1 MAKFYTIDPNTCSK
15 EELEAAIKDC
25 SDKVDYYACLEQGCK
40 RFINSVYGALAS
52 KYYQCT
58 NVDIAESITLQGQ
71 DLIKFSVRCMN
82 DFFKKNWNLQEAGHK
97 LIANDMKKL
106 YPDFDEREFLEK
118 CKLPVRFGDTCQVYG
133 DSCTPDTLIE
143 VEYGN
148 GNTQSISVEELFES
162 YSDTKEVLRGKEFI
176 SPCGIKVRRMSN
188 DWKLVYGT
196 PSHIIRHKTDK
207 DIYEIRAGIN
217 TVKVT
222 EDHSVYVLVGLNG
235 FAESGIKEVSPKDL
249 KEGDKIIS
257 HLQHDPVLC
266 YDVVSSVKLVGK
278 TEDYVYD
285 IEMENAE
292 ELEHSFFGNGILL
305 HNTDSISDNSIIRTE
320 KHPEGITIKEFY
332 EENSANVGETT
343 LKGHESVHT
352 SDKVL
357 NWNGKL
363 YMGDVERIIRHKV
376 TKPMWKLKA
385 KSGKEVIC
393 TCDHSLVIFREGKQ
407 LHVKPSEVGC
417 EDTILNNEGLFEA
430 IEYCECIGE
439 YSEEY
444 VYDIE
449 MNDDTHTFFA
459 NDVLVHNS
467 AYLTLQPLID
477 VLGIPMERSVDF
489 ILSFN
494 KHLMSPYLDY
504 CFERYAKAFN
514 CPKNLENF
522 ELEKIARS
530 LLMIKK
536 KKYVMDISWKEPDVH
551 VKPLHSI
558 TFKGVEIIKGTS
570 SLFCRTE
577 QKNFVIWLMD
587 KINKGENI
595 RYSEIVSKI
604 KDIKSRFELQNP
616 NDISETMSISDY
628 EKYVYNDKGTT
639 VIYND
644 NVVVPFHAK
653 AAAKYNNMLYT
664 KYQKYRSKYPMIH
677 KGDKV
682 KIYYIKNGTEGDDRF
697 AFIPN
702 NFPIEFAPPIDMD
715 EQFKKLILDPLNR
728 YIEAMGE
735 TPVSNNFTY
744 TNALY

>member
-133 DSCTPDTLIE
+133 D
-143 VEYGN
+143 
-148 GNTQSISVEELFES
+148 
-162 YSDTKEVLRGKEFI
+162 
-176 SPCGIKVRRMSN
+176 
-188 DWKLVYGT
+188 
-196 PSHIIRHKTDK
+196 TD
-207 DIYEIRAGIN
+207 
-217 TVKVT
+217 
-222 EDHSVYVLVGLNG
+222 
-235 FAESGIKEVSPKDL
+235 
-249 KEGDKIIS
+249 
-257 HLQHDPVLC
+257 
-266 YDVVSSVKLVGK
+266 
-278 TEDYVYD
+278 
-285 IEMENAE
+285 
-292 ELEHSFFGNGILL
+292 
-305 HNTDSISDNSIIRTE
+305 
-320 KHPEGITIKEFY
+320 
-332 EENSANVGETT
+332 
-343 LKGHESVHT
+343 
-352 SDKVL
+352 
-357 NWNGKL
+357 
-363 YMGDVERIIRHKV
+363 
-376 TKPMWKLKA
+376 
-385 KSGKEVIC
+385 
-393 TCDHSLVIFREGKQ
+393 
-407 LHVKPSEVGC
+407 
-417 EDTILNNEGLFEA
+417 
-430 IEYCECIGE
+430 
-439 YSEEY
+439 
-444 VYDIE
+444 
-449 MNDDTHTFFA
+449 
-459 NDVLVHNS
+459 S

-489 ILSFN
+489 ILAFN

-504 CFERYAKAFN
+504 CFERYATAFN

-628 EKYVYNDKGTT
+628 EKYIYNDKGTT